1 MIRNLYLAAYDI
13 RHPTRL
19 RRTLRVLKDYACGG
33 QKSAFECYLSAAER
47 RELLARVEQE
57 MDEDVDAFL
66 VIRLTN
72 RDAVSTLGIGVKPAD
87 ELYTY
92 LG

>member
-1 MIRNLYLAAYDI
+1 LNRELYLVAYDI
-13 RHPTRL
+13 REPKRL
-19 RRTLRVLKDYACGG
+19 RRMLAVLKEYACGG
-33 QKSAFECYLSAAER
+33 QKSAFECYLSARER
-47 RELLARVEQE
+47 RELLDRVGQT

-66 VIRLTN
+66 VIRLTG
-72 RDAVSTLGIGVKPAD
+72 RDAVATLGVAVKPAD

>member
-1 MIRNLYLAAYDI
+1 M
-13 RHPTRL
+13 
-19 RRTLRVLKDYACGG
+19 LRVLKDYACGG

-47 RELLARVEQE
+47 RELLARVKQE

-66 VIRLTN
+66 VIRLTD
-72 RDAVSTLGIGVKPAD
+72 RDAVATLGIGVKPAD

>member
-1 MIRNLYLAAYDI
+1 MSRDLYLAAYDV
-13 RHPTRL
+13 RHPRRL
-19 RRTLRVLKDYACGG
+19 RRMLKILKDYASGG

-47 RELLARVEQE
+47 KELVARVKDEIDF
-57 MDEDVDAFL
+57 DEDAFVL
-66 VIRLTN
+66 IRLAG
-72 RDAVSTLGIGVKPAD
+72 RDAVYTLGVAIRPAD